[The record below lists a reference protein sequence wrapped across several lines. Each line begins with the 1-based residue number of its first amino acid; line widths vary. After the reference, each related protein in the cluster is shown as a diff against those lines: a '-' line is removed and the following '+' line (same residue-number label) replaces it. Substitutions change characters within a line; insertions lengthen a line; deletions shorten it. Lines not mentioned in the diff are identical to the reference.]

1 MVEKRNAIVSY
12 QNHETEAFRQ
22 NIADV
27 LGRECDSRK
36 LHGFVDGKNDL
47 ARQLWEQ
54 VRELGWLALGLP
66 EQYGGLDLGVAG
78 LGMLHA
84 ELGRRLA
91 PGPYIATLCA
101 AQWLLAHAT
110 ENHKLDYLP
119 LIAAGGLTVAVP
131 ATPIRRAGGLVMS
144 DGKLN
149 GREAFLLGD
158 VSAGLAIAPFRSTD
172 GGDAWAI
179 IALDGKS
186 ASLKKEA
193 IWDATRQIC
202 RLDCSGAPA
211 AGVITEVRQA
221 STSLTRYLGIALAC
235 DSIGGAET
243 ILDQTIVY
251 LKERIQFDRPLAS
264 FQALK
269 HRIVNHKVEL
279 ETSRHLLAQAL
290 DSSANDQPD
299 ALMWSTLAKAT
310 ASGTYARI
318 AEDCLQLH
326 GGVGYTWEFD
336 CHLYL
341 KRAQLNCAM
350 GDSNEVNLDTAA
362 NELARSMRAGQ
373 STLELSL

>member
-1 MVEKRNAIVSY
+1 MSG

-27 LGRECDSRK
+27 LGRECDSLT

-47 ARQLWEQ
+47 AQQLWEQ
-54 VRELGWLALGLP
+54 VGELGWLALGLP

-84 ELGRRLA
+84 ELGSRLA

-101 AQWLLAHAT
+101 AQWLLAHAE

-119 LIAAGGLTVAVP
+119 LIAAGDLSVAVP
-131 ATPIRRAGGLVMS
+131 ATPTRRAGGLVMS
-144 DGKLN
+144 DGELT
-149 GREAFLLGD
+149 GSEAFLLGD
-158 VSAGLAIAPFRSTD
+158 VSAGLAIAPFRGTD
-172 GGDAWAI
+172 GSDAWAI
-179 IALDGKS
+179 IAVDGNS

-193 IWDATRQIC
+193 IWDVTRQIC
-202 RLDCSGAPA
+202 RLDCNGAPV
-211 AGVITEVRQA
+211 AGVITELRQA
-221 STSLTRYLGIALAC
+221 STSLARHLGIALAC

-243 ILDQTIVY
+243 ILDQTVVF

-269 HRIVNHKVEL
+269 HRIVNHKAEL

-290 DSSANDQPD
+290 DCAADDQPD
-299 ALMWSTLAKAT
+299 ALMWSALAKAT
-310 ASGTYARI
+310 ASSSYASI
-318 AEDCLQLH
+318 AGDCLQLH

-336 CHLYL
+336 CHLHL

-362 NELARSMRAGQ
+362 RELARSMRDGR
-373 STLELSL
+373 STLELPL